1 MRYISFKLIHSV
13 KYCGKFIWQT
23 LHCWGTFVFISQL
36 PLHVPN
42 KNLFIQEKKKL
53 IICYTHEQILTNNR
67 NKVQINNYT
76 INESACKYATTYHV
90 TKAAW
95 WRELPTPFFHNP
107 CLVIHSSNCSITCLN
122 GIAVSCHTLQT
133 MKAYTSAEGILQ

>member
-1 MRYISFKLIHSV
+1 MRYTSFKLIHSV
-13 KYCGKFIWQT
+13 KYCGNFIWET

-42 KNLFIQEKKKL
+42 KNLFIQKKKIWSYVTL
-53 IICYTHEQILTNNR
+53 IKNIPTNNR

-76 INESACKYATTYHV
+76 INESACKYATTNHV

-107 CLVIHSSNCSITCLN
+107 CFVIHSSNCSITCLN
-122 GIAVSCHTLQT
+122 GIAVSCHTLQPV
-133 MKAYTSAEGILQ
+133 KAYTSAEWILQ